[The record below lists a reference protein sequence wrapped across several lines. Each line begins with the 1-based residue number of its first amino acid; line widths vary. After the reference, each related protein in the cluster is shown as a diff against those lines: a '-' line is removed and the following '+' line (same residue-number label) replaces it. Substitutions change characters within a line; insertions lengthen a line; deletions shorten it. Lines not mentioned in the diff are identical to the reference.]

1 MKFAR
6 VIGTVVASQKVE
18 GLEGVK
24 LLVVQPLDK
33 TLVDRGWPQVA
44 ADATE
49 QAGPGSLVF
58 VVGSREAAQA
68 LPEVFVPVDLSIT
81 GIVDDVHRSR

>member
-6 VIGTVVASQKVE
+6 VIGTVVASQKYD

-24 LLVVQPLDK
+24 LMVVQLLDK
-33 TLVDRGWPQVA
+33 QLSDRGRPQVA
-44 ADATE
+44 ADATAH
-49 QAGPGSLVF
+49 AGPGSLVF

-68 LPEVFVPVDLSIT
+68 LPDVFVPVDLSIT
-81 GIVDDVHRSR
+81 GIIDDVHRYA